1 MLTTR
6 IISALVAAAVLIG
19 IMQFGPIVISVC
31 AVGLALWCLME
42 AYSVFSYHKN
52 PVFLAIG
59 LIVCL
64 GMPFYQM
71 WTFKEMFGFGFVFL
85 LIMIIA
91 MVCRPKKI
99 SFTDISNMSLLT
111 VLIPLSFALLIFLRQ
126 DAINGHH
133 YVWLSCIGA
142 FCTDSGAF
150 FMGIALKGPKL
161 CPDLSPKKTISGSV
175 GGFVGS
181 LLGFFVYAM
190 ILWYGYG
197 ISVNPLPYYGLALLC
212 GLTAQLGDL
221 TASSI
226 KRSRNVKDF
235 GNVIPGHGG
244 FLDRVDSLMFVAP
257 TVYIYI
263 ITFGMQVIL

>member
-1 MLTTR
+1 
-6 IISALVAAAVLIG
+6 
-19 IMQFGPIVISVC
+19 
-31 AVGLALWCLME
+31 
-42 AYSVFSYHKN
+42 
-52 PVFLAIG
+52 
-59 LIVCL
+59 
-64 GMPFYQM
+64 
-71 WTFKEMFGFGFVFL
+71 
-85 LIMIIA
+85 
-91 MVCRPKKI
+91 
-99 SFTDISNMSLLT
+99 
-111 VLIPLSFALLIFLRQ
+111 
-126 DAINGHH
+126 
-133 YVWLSCIGA
+133 
-142 FCTDSGAF
+142 
-150 FMGIALKGPKL
+150 MGIALKGPKL

-181 LLGFFVYAM
+181 LIGFFVYAM

-197 ISVNPLPYYGLALLC
+197 ISVNLLPYYGLALLC